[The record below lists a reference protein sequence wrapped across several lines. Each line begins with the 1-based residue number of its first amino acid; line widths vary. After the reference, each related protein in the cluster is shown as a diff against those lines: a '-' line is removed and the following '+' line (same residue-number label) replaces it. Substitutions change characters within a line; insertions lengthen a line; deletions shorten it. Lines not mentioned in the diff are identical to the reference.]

1 MGGRG
6 GTRRRRGGSRRGE
19 RTRKRGGRGY
29 RKRGAEGKNRRSKEK
44 RPRWRHQ
51 VRRRFVSILESHK
64 NGPTKIFFGSFW
76 RQDVRGSARAEAFA
90 ARSRRTS
97 STPTPFRV
105 RISSAIAS
113 ASSAPRAET
122 PRWNSAA
129 EGANRARRGDAPAP
143 VLFAGL
149 FLPRNVARGRLV
161 EARPGRGEP
170 RRGPRASASAEATI
184 APRGNAR
191 RGRGRPRGWNRGA
204 ASRARRGVFC
214 EECDTRDNENFPR
227 QRGASGRAK
236 IREIVA
242 TSSWQKGQTAS

>member
-1 MGGRG
+1 MSERVGEGAGRGEGSVRGKGEEEDIGRGARREKIAADQKKRGRG
-6 GTRRRRGGSRRGE
+6 GGITFGGDSSRFWSPTKMGPPRRFFLAAF
-19 RTRKRGGRGY
+19 
-29 RKRGAEGKNRRSKEK
+29 GAGMFVGPRAPRRS
-44 RPRWRHQ
+44 R
-51 VRRRFVSILESHK
+51 
-64 NGPTKIFFGSFW
+64 
-76 RQDVRGSARAEAFA
+76 

-170 RRGPRASASAEATI
+170 RRGPRASASAEAAI

-236 IREIVA
+236 FCEIVDIELP
-242 TSSWQKGQTAS
+242 KRPFGVI